1 MSGIIVFIAGI
12 GMIALAVILFAA
24 AIVYRKTAGM
34 RIREELKHEYE
45 S

>member
-24 AIVYRKTAGM
+24 GIIYRKTAGK
-34 RIREELKHEYE
+34 RVREELKHEYE